1 MSGDGYD
8 DPGSGWQTTLT
19 DLSLILFMVMGAA
32 ATGTTDK
39 PQPPPPP
46 PPPPSAPAPVM
57 APVKAQVPLLGD
69 PVAVYRA
76 GNDGPTLATWL
87 ASQSHDPRQR
97 LTIVVPYV
105 PGREAAALD
114 RARAMVREADV
125 PARIIVQPGDPASAY
140 AALTFDMAQDLHSSP

>member
-32 ATGTTDK
+32 VTGTTGK
-39 PQPPPPP
+39 PQPPP
-46 PPPPSAPAPVM
+46 SVPAPIM

-69 PVAVYRA
+69 PVAVYRP

-87 ASQSHDPRQR
+87 ASQSRDPRQR
-97 LTIVVPYV
+97 LTIVVLYV

-114 RARAMVREADV
+114 RARAMVREAGV

-140 AALTFDMAQDLHSSP
+140 AALTFDMAQDLQSSP